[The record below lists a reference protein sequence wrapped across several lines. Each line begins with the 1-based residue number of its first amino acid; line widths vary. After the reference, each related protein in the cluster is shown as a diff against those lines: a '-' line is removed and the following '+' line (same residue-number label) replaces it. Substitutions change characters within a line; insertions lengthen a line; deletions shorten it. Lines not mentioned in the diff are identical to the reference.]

1 VIHRLPLDLF
11 DDASADT
18 SIETDRH
25 SHLARCQWCG
35 LMHPAGDVT
44 CPDCGATVPPAE
56 QGSPVEAIERRSP
69 DPRCP
74 WCDVSVAPEEESCP
88 NCDAVLRGDPDL
100 MLPGVNVPLQDNVLW
115 ACAMAERELEQ
126 DADSDG
132 TIADVLLLVGKALLK
147 TRGRL

>member
-1 VIHRLPLDLF
+1 
-11 DDASADT
+11 
-18 SIETDRH
+18 
-25 SHLARCQWCG
+25 
-35 LMHPAGDVT
+35 MHPAGDVT
-44 CPDCGATVPPAE
+44 CPDCGATLLRTEQDSLAE
-56 QGSPVEAIERRSP
+56 VIEHRSSVQ
-69 DPRCP
+69 RCP